1 MVDVQVD
8 MPKIYFYVFGY
19 LSKINWGSLKLS
31 VRSKIQE
38 KTGICVLGLPPWIS
52 IHRLYRA
59 CKRLYWDTSLS
70 WDEEAKTV

>member
-31 VRSKIQE
+31 VRSKI
-38 KTGICVLGLPPWIS
+38 
-52 IHRLYRA
+52 
-59 CKRLYWDTSLS
+59 
-70 WDEEAKTV
+70 